1 MGVNKVEKKQYLDRI
16 KRLKERVLNTRPEMD
31 LENAVLLTRGFKES
45 EGQPLAIQKA
55 YSFRKQCTEK
65 TVKIWDDELIV
76 GNSGSKQRGGLL
88 NPDTCWSVLEDEIDT
103 ISERKYD
110 PFYLTDIDRKRF
122 NEEIK
127 PYWKGRRNNCRIRN
141 GNK

>member
-1 MGVNKVEKKQYLDRI
+1 MKNVYLIGFKLQIVKNNQNNMGVNKVEKKQYLDRI

-76 GNSGSKQRGGLL
+76 GN
-88 NPDTCWSVLEDEIDT
+88 
-103 ISERKYD
+103 
-110 PFYLTDIDRKRF
+110 
-122 NEEIK
+122 
-127 PYWKGRRNNCRIRN
+127 
-141 GNK
+141 

>member
-1 MGVNKVEKKQYLDRI
+1 LEPPNQRTEKIRWIEKTFVKNNQNNMGVNKVEKKQYLDRI

-65 TVKIWDDELIV
+65 QFNRCILPNKAV
-76 GNSGSKQRGGLL
+76 
-88 NPDTCWSVLEDEIDT
+88 
-103 ISERKYD
+103 RKYQ
-110 PFYLTDIDRKRF
+110 TI
-122 NEEIK
+122 
-127 PYWKGRRNNCRIRN
+127 NC
-141 GNK
+141 